1 MSCYTNNFIKLTIIS
16 HYFFLYYYLKIY
28 NNIIIYILKKEKKGP
43 FFEQDCPD
51 LRFGRLREVLEVLG
65 WCVR

>member
-43 FFEQDCPD
+43 FSSRIVLISD
-51 LRFGRLREVLEVLG
+51 LGGFAKF
-65 WCVR
+65 